1 MRIRKWLVPL
11 LAFIMVWQVAA
22 TAQASSNKVIQIF
35 LDGNLLESDTAPYI
49 KPAEKITM
57 VPARVISVGIGA
69 TITPTNKNITIQKDS
84 NIIVLTP
91 GSKTAVVN
99 GKEVGLDVS
108 VEFVNGRTMLP
119 LRFVSEE
126 LGLEVAW
133 NGNDKIITLTSN
145 VGGNEGQNNNGNG
158 NGSQAEPPATVSGVR
173 PVSEVGVRGVWIST
187 VFNIDWPSQ
196 AANGNEEKQ
205 KKEYI
210 ALLDKLAQTGINTVF
225 VQVRPSA
232 DSIYP
237 SSIVPWSNV
246 LTGTSGKDPG
256 YDPLQFIIDET
267 HKRGMEF
274 HAWFNPFR
282 ASTGSDTSKLASNH
296 VVNTHPEW
304 IVKYSGK
311 SYINPGIPEARQH
324 IIDAVMEV
332 VNNYNIDGVHMDDYF
347 YPSGETKSNTFGDDN
362 TFKIYNDKNISNKGD
377 WRRDNISTFVQQ
389 LGQKI
394 HAAKPSVSYGVSPFG
409 VWRNKASDPL
419 GSDTKA
425 GMSAYDSTY
434 ADVRAWI
441 KNEWIDYV
449 IPQVY
454 WSLSRSEVRYDLI
467 TNWWADQ
474 VKGTSVKLYIGHAAY
489 KLGTPEIGWNTAQEI
504 INELY
509 YNERLAEVKG
519 SVFFSAKDLMRNT
532 LGLLPLLQSYYE
544 SK

>member
-1 MRIRKWLVPL
+1 MRVKKWLVPL

-35 LDGNLLESDTAPYI
+35 LDGKLLVSDTAPYI

-57 VPARVISVGIGA
+57 VPARVISEGISA

-84 NIIVLTP
+84 NTIVLTP
-91 GSKTAVVN
+91 GAKTALVN
-99 GKEVGLDVS
+99 GKEVALDVT

-145 VGGNEGQNNNGNG
+145 VGGNNGQNNSG
-158 NGSQAEPPATVSGVR
+158 NGSQAKPPATVSGVK

-196 AANGNEEKQ
+196 AASGNEEKQ
-205 KKEYI
+205 KNEYI
-210 ALLDKLAQTGINTVF
+210 ALLDKLAQSGINTVF

-246 LTGTSGKDPG
+246 LTGTSGKAPG

-362 TFKIYNDKNISNKGD
+362 TYAMYNDKNIRNKGD

-394 HAAKPSVSYGVSPFG
+394 HAVKPSVSYGVSPFG

-454 WSLSRSEVRYDLI
+454 WSLSRSEVRYDVI

-474 VKGTSVKLYIGHAAY
+474 VKGTNVKLYIGHAAY

-509 YNERLAEVKG
+509 YNERLTEVKG

>member
-1 MRIRKWLVPL
+1 MRVKKWLVPL
-11 LAFIMVWQVAA
+11 LVFIMVWQVAA

-35 LDGNLLESDTAPYI
+35 LDGKLLVSDTAPYI

-57 VPARVISVGIGA
+57 VPARVISEGIGA

-84 NIIVLTP
+84 NTIVLTP
-91 GSKTAVVN
+91 GAKTALVN
-99 GKEVGLDVS
+99 GKEVALDVT

-145 VGGNEGQNNNGNG
+145 VGGNDGQNNSG
-158 NGSQAEPPATVSGVR
+158 NGSQTKPPATVSGVK

-196 AANGNEEKQ
+196 AASGNEEKQ
-205 KKEYI
+205 KNEYI
-210 ALLDKLAQTGINTVF
+210 ALLDKLAQSGINTVF

-246 LTGTSGKDPG
+246 LTGTSGKAPG

-362 TFKIYNDKNISNKGD
+362 TYAMYNDKNIRNKGD

-394 HAAKPSVSYGVSPFG
+394 HAVKPSVSYGVSPFG

-454 WSLSRSEVRYDLI
+454 WSLSRSEVRYDVI

-474 VKGTSVKLYIGHAAY
+474 VKGTNVKLYIGHAAY

-509 YNERLAEVKG
+509 YNERLTEVKG

>member
-1 MRIRKWLVPL
+1 MRVKKWLVPL

-22 TAQASSNKVIQIF
+22 TAQASSIKGIGIF
-35 LDGNLLESDTAPYI
+35 LDGKQLVSDTAPYI
-49 KPAEKITM
+49 KPVEKITM
-57 VPARVISVGIGA
+57 VPARVISEGIGA
-69 TITPTNKNITIQKDS
+69 TIIPINKNIKIEKDS
-84 NIIVLTP
+84 NTIILTA
-91 GSKTAVVN
+91 GSKTALVN
-99 GKEVGLDVS
+99 DKQVPLDVS
-108 VEFVNGRTMLP
+108 VEILNGRTMLP

-126 LGLEVAW
+126 LALDVVW
-133 NGNDKIITLTSN
+133 NGNERIITLTSKL
-145 VGGNEGQNNNGNG
+145 GGDEEPINENE
-158 NGSQAEPPATVSGVR
+158 SQVESPSNLPIVK

-196 AANGNEEKQ
+196 AANGNEDQQ
-205 KKEYI
+205 KNEYI
-210 ALLDKLAQTGINTVF
+210 ALLDKLAQSGINTVF

-246 LTGTSGKDPG
+246 LTGTSGKAPS

-282 ASTGSDTSKLASNH
+282 ASTGSDTTKLANNH
-296 VVNTHPEW
+296 VINEHPDW
-304 IVKYSGK
+304 IVKFGSK

-347 YPSGETKSNTFGDDN
+347 YPSGETKSNTFADDN
-362 TFKIYNDKNISNKGD
+362 TFAMYNSKNITNKGD

-394 HAAKPSVSYGVSPFG
+394 HDVKPTVSYGVSPFG

-425 GMSAYDSTY
+425 GMTAYDTTY
-434 ADVRAWI
+434 ADVRTWI

-454 WSLSRSEVRYDLI
+454 WSLSRSEVRYDVI
-467 TNWWADQ
+467 TSWWADQ
-474 VKGTSVKLYIGHAAY
+474 VKGTNVKLYIGHAAY

-509 YNERLAEVKG
+509 YNERLPEIKG

-532 LGLLPLLQSYYE
+532 LGLLPLLQSYYAM
-544 SK
+544 K

>member
-1 MRIRKWLVPL
+1 MRVKKWLVPL

-35 LDGNLLESDTAPYI
+35 LDGKLLVSDTAPYI

-57 VPARVISVGIGA
+57 VPARVISEGIGA

-84 NIIVLTP
+84 NTIVLTP
-91 GSKTAVVN
+91 GAKTALVN
-99 GKEVGLDVS
+99 GKEVALDVT

-145 VGGNEGQNNNGNG
+145 VGGNNGQNNSG
-158 NGSQAEPPATVSGVR
+158 NGSQAKPPATVSGVK

-196 AANGNEEKQ
+196 AASGNEEKQ
-205 KKEYI
+205 KNEYI
-210 ALLDKLAQTGINTVF
+210 ALLDKLAQSGINTVF

-246 LTGTSGKDPG
+246 LTGTSGKAPG

-362 TFKIYNDKNISNKGD
+362 TYAMYNDKNIRNKGD

-394 HAAKPSVSYGVSPFG
+394 HAVKPSVSYGVSPFG

-454 WSLSRSEVRYDLI
+454 WSLSRSEVRYDVI

-474 VKGTSVKLYIGHAAY
+474 VKGTNVKLYIGHAAY

-509 YNERLAEVKG
+509 YNERLTEVKG

>member
-1 MRIRKWLVPL
+1 MRVKKWLVPL

-35 LDGNLLESDTAPYI
+35 LDGKLLVSDTAPYI

-57 VPARVISVGIGA
+57 VPARVISEGIGA

-84 NIIVLTP
+84 NTIVLTP
-91 GSKTAVVN
+91 RAKTAVVN
-99 GKEVGLDVS
+99 GKEVALDVS

-133 NGNDKIITLTSN
+133 NGNDKIITLTSDI
-145 VGGNEGQNNNGNG
+145 GGNEGQNNNGNG
-158 NGSQAEPPATVSGVR
+158 SQTEPPATVSGVKS
-173 PVSEVGVRGVWIST
+173 VSEVGVRGVWIST

-196 AANGNEEKQ
+196 AASGNEEKQ
-205 KKEYI
+205 KNEYI
-210 ALLDKLAQTGINTVF
+210 ALLDKLAQSGINTVF

-246 LTGTSGKDPG
+246 LTGTPGKAPG

-282 ASTGSDTSKLASNH
+282 ASTGSDTSKLTNDH
-296 VVNTHPEW
+296 VVKAHPEW
-304 IVKYSGK
+304 IVKYGGK
-311 SYINPGIPEARQH
+311 SYINPGIPEAREH

-347 YPSGETKSNTFGDDN
+347 YPSGETKSNTFADDN
-362 TFKIYNDKNISNKGD
+362 TFAMYNNNNISNKSD

-394 HAAKPSVSYGVSPFG
+394 HAVKPSVSYGVSPFG

-454 WSLSRSEVRYDLI
+454 WSLSRSEVRYDVI

-474 VKGTSVKLYIGHAAY
+474 VKGTNVKLYIGHAAY

-509 YNERLAEVKG
+509 YNERLTEVKG

>member
-1 MRIRKWLVPL
+1 MMRIRKWLVPL

-35 LDGNLLESDTAPYI
+35 LDSKLLVSDTAPYI

-69 TITPTNKNITIQKDS
+69 TITPTSKNITIQKDS
-84 NIIVLTP
+84 NTIVLTP
-91 GSKTAVVN
+91 GSKTALVN
-99 GKEVGLDVS
+99 GKEVPLDVS

-145 VGGNEGQNNNGNG
+145 VGGNEGQSNNG

-196 AANGNEEKQ
+196 AASGNEEKQ
-205 KKEYI
+205 KNEYI

-246 LTGTSGKDPG
+246 LTGTSGKAPG

-362 TFKIYNDKNISNKGD
+362 TFAMYNDKNISNKGD

-454 WSLSRSEVRYDLI
+454 WSLSRSEVRYDVI

-474 VKGTSVKLYIGHAAY
+474 VKGTNVKLYIGHAAY

-504 INELY
+504 INEMY

-519 SVFFSAKDLMRNT
+519 SVFFSAKDLMKNT

>member
-1 MRIRKWLVPL
+1 MRVKKWLVPL

-35 LDGNLLESDTAPYI
+35 LDGKLLVSDTAPYI

-57 VPARVISVGIGA
+57 VPARVISEGIGA

-84 NIIVLTP
+84 NTIVLTP
-91 GSKTAVVN
+91 RAKTAVVN
-99 GKEVGLDVS
+99 GKEVALDVS

-133 NGNDKIITLTSN
+133 NGNDKIITLTSDI
-145 VGGNEGQNNNGNG
+145 GGNEGQNNNGNG
-158 NGSQAEPPATVSGVR
+158 SQTEPPATVSGVKS
-173 PVSEVGVRGVWIST
+173 VSEVGVRGVWIST

-196 AANGNEEKQ
+196 AASGNEEKQ
-205 KKEYI
+205 KNEYI
-210 ALLDKLAQTGINTVF
+210 ALLDKLAQSGINTVF

-246 LTGTSGKDPG
+246 LTGTPGKAPG

-282 ASTGSDTSKLASNH
+282 ASTGSDTSKLTNDH
-296 VVNTHPEW
+296 VVKAHPEW
-304 IVKYSGK
+304 IVKYGGK
-311 SYINPGIPEARQH
+311 SYINPGIPEAREH

-347 YPSGETKSNTFGDDN
+347 YPSGETKSNTFADDN
-362 TFKIYNDKNISNKGD
+362 TFAMYNNNNISNKSD

-394 HAAKPSVSYGVSPFG
+394 HAVKPSVSYGVSPFG

-454 WSLSRSEVRYDLI
+454 WSLSRSEVRYDVI

-474 VKGTSVKLYIGHAAY
+474 VKGTNVKLYIGHAAY

-509 YNERLAEVKG
+509 YNERLTEVKG

-532 LGLLPLLQSYYE
+532 LGLLPLLQSYFE

>member
-1 MRIRKWLVPL
+1 MRVKKWLVTL

-22 TAQASSNKVIQIF
+22 AAQASANKEIQIF
-35 LDGNLLESDTAPYI
+35 LDGNRLVSDTAPYI
-49 KPAEKITM
+49 KSIEKITM
-57 VPARVISVGIGA
+57 VPARVISEEIGA

-84 NIIVLTP
+84 NTLVLTQ
-91 GSKTAVVN
+91 GAKAAIVN
-99 GKEVGLDVS
+99 GKEVALDVS

-119 LRFVSEE
+119 LRFVTEE

-133 NGNDKIITLTSN
+133 NDNDKIITLTSN

-158 NGSQAEPPATVSGVR
+158 SQTKPPATMSGVK
-173 PVSEVGVRGVWIST
+173 PVSEVGVRGAWIST

-196 AANGNEEKQ
+196 AASGNEEKQ
-205 KKEYI
+205 KTEYI
-210 ALLDKLAQTGINTVF
+210 ALLDKLAQAGINTVF

-246 LTGTSGKDPG
+246 LTGTPGKAPG

-282 ASTGSDTSKLASNH
+282 ASTGSDTSKLTNDH
-296 VVNTHPEW
+296 VVKAHPEW
-304 IVKYSGK
+304 IVKYGSK

-324 IIDAVMEV
+324 IIEAVMEV

-347 YPSGETKSNTFGDDN
+347 YPSGETKSNRFADDSTFAM
-362 TFKIYNDKNISNKGD
+362 YNSKNISNKGD

-394 HAAKPSVSYGVSPFG
+394 HAVKPSVSYGVSPFG

-425 GMSAYDSTY
+425 GVSAYDSTY

-454 WSLSRSEVRYDLI
+454 WSLSRSEVRYDILA
-467 TNWWADQ
+467 NWWADQ
-474 VKGTSVKLYIGHAAY
+474 VKGTNVKLYIGHAAY

-509 YNERLAEVKG
+509 YNERLPEIKG
-519 SVFFSAKDLMRNT
+519 SVFFSAKDLVRNT
-532 LGLLPLLQSYYE
+532 LGLLPLLQSYYA